1 MRTAVTDLDSRGYA
15 IAPRV
20 IEPREISTVSRA
32 IDRLTVRGAGT
43 RNLLDRP
50 WGRALVQRVRNRL
63 ASSNVLPLS
72 SVAVQC
78 TLFDKT
84 PSRNWLV
91 ALHQD
96 LSIPVRARV
105 NHPSLRAWSTKE
117 GAAFVQPPVTLLERL
132 VAVRLHVDD
141 CGPENGPLKVVP
153 GSHASGRLSTAAAIE
168 LRATFGEAS
177 CLAKSGDAVLMRPLL
192 LHASSKARA
201 PSRRRVL
208 HIVFGPPTLPH
219 GLEWKHAV

>member
-1 MRTAVTDLDSRGYA
+1 MRTAVTELSSRGYA

-20 IEPREISTVSRA
+20 VDRREVATVAKA
-32 IDRLTVRGAGT
+32 IDRLALRGAGT
-43 RNLLDRP
+43 RTLLTQP
-50 WGRALVQRVRNRL
+50 WCRALVQRIKHRL
-63 ASSNVLPLS
+63 TSTNVLPRS

-84 PSRNWLV
+84 TNHNWLV

-105 NHPSLRAWSTKE
+105 DHPSLGAWSTKE
-117 GAAFVQPPVTLLERL
+117 GVAFVQPPEPVLERL
-132 VAVRLHVDD
+132 LAVRVHVDD
-141 CGPENGPLKVVP
+141 CGTDNGPLKVVP
-153 GSHASGRLSTAAAIE
+153 GSHTVGRLHASAALE
-168 LRATFGEAS
+168 LRAKFGEEQ
-177 CLAKSGDAVLMRPLL
+177 CLGQSGDAILMRPLL
-192 LHASSKARA
+192 LHASSKAKA

-208 HIVFGPPTLPH
+208 HIVFGPVALPY

>member
-1 MRTAVTDLDSRGYA
+1 MTELDTRGYA
-15 IAPRV
+15 TLPGV
-20 IEPREISTVSRA
+20 IEPREIGTVSRA
-32 IDRLTVRGAGT
+32 VDRLTVRGAGT

-50 WGRALVQRVRNRL
+50 WCRVFVQRVRNRL
-63 ASSNVLPLS
+63 ASSNVLPVS
-72 SVAVQC
+72 SVGVQC

-105 NHPSLRAWSTKE
+105 DHPSLLAWSTKE
-117 GAAFVQPPVTLLERL
+117 GVAFVQPPISFLERL
-132 VAVRLHVDD
+132 LAVRLHLDD

-153 GSHASGRLSTAAAIE
+153 SSHTSGRLSASAAIE
-168 LRATFGEAS
+168 LRATFGEEP
-177 CLAKSGDAVLMRPLL
+177 CLARSGDAILMRPLL
-192 LHASSKARA
+192 LHASSKAQA

-208 HIVFGPPTLPH
+208 HIVFGPPSLPH